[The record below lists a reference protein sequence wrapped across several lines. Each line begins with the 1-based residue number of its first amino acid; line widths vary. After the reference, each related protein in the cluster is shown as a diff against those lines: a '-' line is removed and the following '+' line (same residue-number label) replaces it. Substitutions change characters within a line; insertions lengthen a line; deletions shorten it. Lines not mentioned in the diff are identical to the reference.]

1 MDTKIQSLL
10 ESIANPG
17 EFVKDFS
24 VEVQIRIL
32 TPSGSE
38 EGPVLQMAPFH
49 TVEDILRAL
58 WVKENSSEYYPSYV
72 FLATMTNEEE
82 SLYSPAM
89 GSWFTDTE
97 EVKDTID
104 LPNPFQLLQANQ
116 SLGQFVDAQGEKTPI
131 AYTPRNRITL
141 EDAFLKT
148 HKTMPIFYVVTLGSL
163 MRAYRGAVSSRSWY
177 GQFYPYF
184 PNINPSG
191 PYEITPEEQA
201 SSKYVRKYI
210 QCKLAQI
217 EFLNNLTASV
227 EPEPFT
233 TTGFQH
239 LTFSWKNTTQQ
250 FEGCDT
256 LFYSAD
262 VNEVRPFMRLLSPT
276 TTAMTKLFQP
286 DPFKP
291 PVIADESLLKQWV
304 QERSPSVN
312 DNFLFYKLRLRG
324 KEPGILPLYGT
335 VRVFDDGT
343 SDFTIQPPKNMRVLT
358 FQRDAQPIKVSTLL
372 TLGLENTSFSPN
384 DIQFTRG
391 TIHLGL
397 HLSQDVK
404 KPTRAQLRER
414 IDKISS
420 IFQEIAPLSNESP
433 FLMLRYKGV
442 SNFVREDR
450 IAMFLT
456 HVSNRT
462 KGIDSKLVQMLAQE
476 FELSQ
481 GEAQKRVAT
490 WLSERG
496 DFTVADPETRDYV
509 TMNNPGTDIAIHAQH
524 PYYTFHIYRLESLED
539 FRRIYT
545 TLYLLFFLEDEFWEQ
560 GEACRMDE
568 KVDQSPEMNVEESV
582 SGNKE
587 NGEEN
592 QGQGQL
598 PEFDFLESAVN
609 FDLEGAE
616 ELGEGPEAEADAE
629 GVADFEFTEE
639 GAFNLESLSPAEE
652 AAGVPESSSPANRDP
667 STLDPPR
674 AEKPK
679 RAFKKAMKED
689 TEQQTVVAES
699 YFLTRLQRLDPT
711 LFIYSKK
718 NPADKAYTSQCAA
731 NWDRQPAVLDQGQF
745 DRMWNIY
752 KDDPDLALI
761 VLGREQTDEDREQLA
776 KKGTKEKFHILRYG
790 SDRFNLNYYLCS
802 EFFCILDVL
811 PIKEADWNSVKDREG
826 RTKPKG
832 TCPFCKRTKIKN
844 KSQPGAN
851 EAVIQR
857 MIKPGTDPNDP
868 KGPKVQKYIGFLK
881 DGRHPAGFEL
891 PCCFTMEKKLK
902 FTDPPFERF
911 RASASVSA
919 SAPVAPPAP
928 SATATPVLEA
938 AQAAQAAQIEEDVE
952 QDTNIILTKEE
963 AQTRLR
969 VEFKDYNALLY
980 TVGKETIV
988 DKEKYPLRPGVVGLC
1003 GPGLDVYF
1011 GQDSETFKEVGAL
1024 QKRKKTMEM
1033 KDTTRGFFRVGVLN
1047 ISKFLQRQSFFAA
1060 IAPLLKVNTVQQVI
1074 DIFDQKITE
1083 KVFMSLNFGN
1093 LLLEFFNPADRP
1105 PTPMEAAKFSKRFL
1119 TVNWKSRGE
1128 ISRLYRSYYRFKE
1141 YLHDSYQVKQARH
1154 FIHALAEPGLIT
1166 TRGIN
1171 LIVLKY
1177 KGPVQTSQIEVKCP
1191 LLGYDAT
1198 RYSQNDIGFIT
1209 YSDEGIWEPLIYV
1222 HDPNV
1227 PNLYKVSQEG
1237 RFTLTNNEVSG
1248 KVEGFEIEPVVL
1260 RRIEEF
1266 KTRCASTYRGAF
1278 TLQSGVN
1285 PASLLPLSLAISL
1298 LPNTVGLVR
1307 DTYNHLIAITV
1318 STNPENP
1325 KSGKEVLLP
1334 VADDG
1339 TLFPENYLKARED
1352 TSALQIHINFKG
1364 INFASIEEVEQLY
1377 KEYII
1382 PRVQEQTPMYSF
1394 IGPLG
1399 SSGFQIGHQSSI
1411 ISLPIKEIESS
1422 SADRAQ
1428 FEYYFNRSISDL
1440 DGTKKD
1446 TFFTNE
1452 FLLKRAEI
1460 ENIYQHLRY
1469 TFSRWLEEGAGP
1481 EFKKE
1486 LDELLL
1492 RNDLTKYEKIYR
1504 LHIELGAFIHSWL
1517 APDEEPFSPPST
1529 LLRQDCIKITDKGK
1543 CTGYCTWKLKDD
1555 SEKCLIHTPSTVQ
1568 VSSNAKEV
1576 QDSTVFFTIRLLD
1589 EIVRLPTKRYEL
1601 LNKGVSRIQVPTTD
1615 VRMGDQWIIPEN
1627 TPAWSELLEGIE
1639 KPMEEPQYYEEM
1651 SRATPA
1657 PKIAKAVPR
1666 RVFKKPT

>member
-1 MDTKIQSLL
+1 
-10 ESIANPG
+10 
-17 EFVKDFS
+17 
-24 VEVQIRIL
+24 
-32 TPSGSE
+32 
-38 EGPVLQMAPFH
+38 
-49 TVEDILRAL
+49 
-58 WVKENSSEYYPSYV
+58 
-72 FLATMTNEEE
+72 
-82 SLYSPAM
+82 
-89 GSWFTDTE
+89 
-97 EVKDTID
+97 
-104 LPNPFQLLQANQ
+104 
-116 SLGQFVDAQGEKTPI
+116 
-131 AYTPRNRITL
+131 
-141 EDAFLKT
+141 
-148 HKTMPIFYVVTLGSL
+148 
-163 MRAYRGAVSSRSWY
+163 
-177 GQFYPYF
+177 
-184 PNINPSG
+184 
-191 PYEITPEEQA
+191 
-201 SSKYVRKYI
+201 
-210 QCKLAQI
+210 
-217 EFLNNLTASV
+217 LTASV

-239 LTFSWKNTTQQ
+239 LTFSWKTPTRG

-343 SDFTIQPPKNMRVLT
+343 SDFTIQPPKNMRLLT

-384 DIQFTRG
+384 DIEFTRG

-397 HLSQDVK
+397 HLSQEVK
-404 KPTRAQLRER
+404 RPTRAQLRER

-420 IFQEIAPLSNESP
+420 IFQEIAPLSNEYP

-450 IAMFLT
+450 IATFLT
-456 HVSNRT
+456 HVSNRI

-496 DFTVADPETRDYV
+496 EFTVADPESRDYV

-545 TLYLLFFLEDEFWEQ
+545 TLYLLFFLEDEFWDQ

-587 NGEEN
+587 PQRENGEN
-592 QGQGQL
+592 GQL
-598 PEFDFLESAVN
+598 PEFDLFESAVN

-616 ELGEGPEAEADAE
+616 ELGEVEAAEVEAAE
-629 GVADFEFTEE
+629 VEAAEVEAANFEFIEE
-639 GAFNLESLSPAEE
+639 GAFNLESLSPSEE
-652 AAGVPESSSPANRDP
+652 AAAVPESSAPKNLGP
-667 STLDPPR
+667 SALDNLGPSALDNLGPSALDPR

-679 RAFKKAMKED
+679 RAFKKAVKE
-689 TEQQTVVAES
+689 TEDREQTVVAES

-711 LFIYSKK
+711 LFTYSKK

-745 DRMWNIY
+745 DRMWSIY

-761 VLGREQTDEDREQLA
+761 VLGREPTEEDKEQLV
-776 KKGTKEKFHILRYG
+776 KRGIKEKFHILCYG
-790 SDRFNLNYYLCS
+790 SDRFNLNYYLCA
-802 EFFCILDVL
+802 ELFCILDVL
-811 PIKEADWNSVKDREG
+811 PIKKSDWNSVKDREG
-826 RTKPKG
+826 RTKPRES
-832 TCPFCKRTKIKN
+832 CPFCKRTKIQNRSK
-844 KSQPGAN
+844 PGAN

-857 MIKPGTDPNDP
+857 MVKPGTDPKDE
-868 KGPKVQKYIGFLK
+868 KVQKYIGFLK

-902 FTDPPFERF
+902 FTDPPFDRF
-911 RASASVSA
+911 RAAASAPA
-919 SAPVAPPAP
+919 APVAPSAPLATSAPA
-928 SATATPVLEA
+928 LEA
-938 AQAAQAAQIEEDVE
+938 AQAAQAAQAQVEEDVE
-952 QDTNIILTKEE
+952 QDTNIALTKEE
-963 AQTRLR
+963 AQSRLR
-969 VEFKDYNALLY
+969 VEFRDYNALLY

-1003 GPGLDVYF
+1003 GPGIDVYF

-1074 DIFDQKITE
+1074 DIFDQKISE

-1093 LLLEFFNPADRP
+1093 LLLEFFNPADKP

-1141 YLHDSYQVKQARH
+1141 YLHDPYQVKQARH

-1166 TRGIN
+1166 KRGIN

-1177 KGPVQTSQIEVKCP
+1177 KGPVQTSQVEVKCP
-1191 LLGYDAT
+1191 LMGYDAT
-1198 RYSQNDIGFIT
+1198 RYSQNDIGFLT

-1237 RFTLTNNEVSG
+1237 RFILTNNEVSG
-1248 KVEGFEIEPVVL
+1248 NVEGFDIEPVVL

-1266 KTRCASTYRGAF
+1266 KTKCTSTYRGAF
-1278 TLQSGVN
+1278 TLQSGIN

-1325 KSGKEVLLP
+1325 KSGKEVLVP
-1334 VADDG
+1334 VVDDG

-1364 INFASIEEVEQLY
+1364 INFAPIEEVEQLY
-1377 KEYII
+1377 KEYIT

-1394 IGPLG
+1394 VGPLG
-1399 SSGFQIGHQSSI
+1399 NEEPVGFQIGHQSSI

-1422 SADRAQ
+1422 SVDRGQ

-1481 EFKKE
+1481 DFKKE

-1543 CTGYCTWKLKDD
+1543 CTGYCTWKLKDG

-1568 VSSNAKEV
+1568 VSSKAKEV

-1601 LNKGVSRIQVPTTD
+1601 LNRGVSRIQVPTTD

-1651 SRATPA
+1651 SRVAYAPSAPA
-1657 PKIAKAVPR
+1657 PSAPAPSAPPLTSAVPR
-1666 RVFKKPT
+1666 RVFKKPVVR